1 MKVHLISNADP
12 VQFQEWVNEFVLGK
26 KIVNIKYQ
34 PIAIPRMYQNGV
46 PVSFDVVDRAL
57 ILYEE
62 VSD

>member
-1 MKVHLISNADP
+1 MKVH
-12 VQFQEWVNEFVLGK
+12 
-26 KIVNIKYQ
+26 
-34 PIAIPRMYQNGV
+34 RMYQNGV

>member
-12 VQFQEWVNEFVLGK
+12 VQFQEWVNEFISGK
-26 KIVNIKYQ
+26 KIIDIKYQ
-34 PIAIPRMYQNGV
+34 PISLPCMYQNGV
-46 PVSFDVVDRAL
+46 PVKFDIFDRAL